1 MTRWI
6 YAVCV
11 TFAPTAVLPPGVVL
25 SIRNIR
31 AVNNPADS
39 LPAIGILAALWA
51 FGGVLNKF
59 PALTTSGSSTCFV
72 VTASAG
78 HQSMEV
84 VILTDWRE
92 QFLRPYR
99 MGRLTRCSMRSRNFS
114 RGFVMAPSRIEF
126 WQQFFSP
133 ISSTLRTTAATPR
146 HCAKGVGAVPWPG
159 GEHGGGWIAFD
170 GPGRAI
176 RCGMSI
182 SRQVRSLGIDTVSR
196 PSSRNSLSEGA
207 RVQNSRLNLDP
218 HTPGNSQG
226 VCGHP

>member
-1 MTRWI
+1 MCEFCSRGASAAGRSLVDPK
-6 YAVCV
+6 YSRSKQSCR
-11 TFAPTAVLPPGVVL
+11 FATGN
-25 SIRNIR
+25 RH
-31 AVNNPADS
+31 
-39 LPAIGILAALWA
+39 LAALGA

-133 ISSTLRTTAATPR
+133 MSPTLQSGQQRWVTGNGVNCCSNTTSLCEGS
-146 HCAKGVGAVPWPG
+146 CAVR
-159 GEHGGGWIAFD
+159 GWEVNTA
-170 GPGRAI
+170 GRWFAD
-176 RCGMSI
+176 RF
-182 SRQVRSLGIDTVSR
+182 
-196 PSSRNSLSEGA
+196 
-207 RVQNSRLNLDP
+207 
-218 HTPGNSQG
+218 
-226 VCGHP
+226 